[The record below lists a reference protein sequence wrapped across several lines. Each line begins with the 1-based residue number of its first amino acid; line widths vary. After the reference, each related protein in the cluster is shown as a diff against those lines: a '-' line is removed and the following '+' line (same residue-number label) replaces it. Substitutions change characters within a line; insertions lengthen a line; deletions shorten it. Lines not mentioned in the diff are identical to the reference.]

1 MIEYAYFDEIVKG
14 NSREMVETLAKIK
27 KFFDAK
33 VITEFAYTSGR
44 TSFFATR
51 EPIPV
56 AVKVFGDIGEAKFQ
70 ALILLKKLGFVR
82 KDAIDLEDAF
92 RFAEKI
98 ERMPMEEFLKELRK
112 LKVE

>member
-1 MIEYAYFDEIVKG
+1 
-14 NSREMVETLAKIK
+14 MVETLAKIK

-56 AVKVFGDIGEAKFQ
+56 AVKV
-70 ALILLKKLGFVR
+70 
-82 KDAIDLEDAF
+82 LETLERQSF
-92 RFAEKI
+92 R
-98 ERMPMEEFLKELRK
+98 L
-112 LKVE
+112 